1 MYNSARKMERWQR
14 NPVFKTLQANPSEV
28 EYADVYTYK
37 TKVMQNKYCVEATKE
52 FKVNHFG
59 NGTIEESSP
68 PLNREI
74 LKMYSSVVWFCQIS
88 KGIPKENSNRSQEFF
103 FRQSLLQLQ
112 GSSTC
117 NMPGIIFT
125 PASMSA
131 HIAQLDSPSFNCC
144 CFKRSKCF

>member
-1 MYNSARKMERWQR
+1 
-14 NPVFKTLQANPSEV
+14 
-28 EYADVYTYK
+28 
-37 TKVMQNKYCVEATKE
+37 MQNKYCVEATKE

-144 CFKRSKCF
+144 CFKRSKVLLNVSVHTSCRVPEVSLWSLWHLDLCMAGWIWGVSSH